1 MLTFLLWSCLWFYD
15 VLCIYIYVYNVGESA
30 IETSVF
36 DVPTISPSQVE
47 FWSSD
52 SCRRRWICAFF
63 DSLTFQIKPRQLER
77 DGCLMQVMKV
87 MKNYWILKF
96 NFRLETCGWPN
107 LMLASLRTKSR
118 THPSTTAFSIEDMAQ
133 NKTWVP
139 SVLQL
144 NCLKAVD
151 IHVNPPLLS
160 IHIGS
165 CLASFL
171 ATCRDFVKS
180 CQCHCVLMWTTPLT
194 HYFWYT
200 QTEKLHILS
209 SYFVTSWLYKA
220 AHVLSKAAA
229 RIGFHTQTCQPFERV
244 TASSCFLHQV

>member
-1 MLTFLLWSCLWFYD
+1 MD
-15 VLCIYIYVYNVGESA
+15 A
-30 IETSVF
+30 
-36 DVPTISPSQVE
+36 
-47 FWSSD
+47 
-52 SCRRRWICAFF
+52 SCRSWRSWKTY
-63 DSLTFQIKPRQLER
+63 S
-77 DGCLMQVMKV
+77 
-87 MKNYWILKF
+87 ILKF
-96 NFRLETCGWPN
+96 NFRLETSGWPN
-107 LMLASLRTKSR
+107 LMLASLHTKSR
-118 THPSTTAFSIEDMAQ
+118 THPSTTAFSSEDMAQ
-133 NKTWVP
+133 NMTWVP

-144 NCLKAVD
+144 NTLKAVD
-151 IHVNPPLLS
+151 LHVNPPLLSS

-194 HYFWYT
+194 HYFWFA

-244 TASSCFLHQV
+244 KASSCFLHQVRCRDRNVDK

>member
-1 MLTFLLWSCLWFYD
+1 MFTTW
-15 VLCIYIYVYNVGESA
+15 ESLPC
-30 IETSVF
+30 SNH
-36 DVPTISPSQVE
+36 SPSQVE
-47 FWSSD
+47 YWSSD

-63 DSLTFQIKPRQLER
+63 DSLTFQIKPRPRRLSKEMDASCR
-77 DGCLMQVMKV
+77 SWRSWKT
-87 MKNYWILKF
+87 YSILKF

-107 LMLASLRTKSR
+107 LMLASLHTKSR
-118 THPSTTAFSIEDMAQ
+118 THPSTTAFSSEDMAQ
-133 NKTWVP
+133 NMTWVP
-139 SVLQL
+139 NVLQL
-144 NCLKAVD
+144 NTLKAVD
-151 IHVNPPLLS
+151 LHVNPPLLSS

-194 HYFWYT
+194 HYFWFA

-244 TASSCFLHQV
+244 KASSCFLHLV